1 MELFDC
7 LPFDRYF
14 VVCAFGL
21 FSVSV
26 GLVAKMA
33 AFEASAESKI
43 IPISTKIAELK
54 KRITLAGE
62 RFVRRKCVFRTIAS
76 SFLAS
81 FRNFSLFRHRFRYW
95 FRRAIFLRE
104 CTEGQKKA
112 TVEVWTEKER
122 KATDTVADL
131 RKTIKELSGKL
142 MCHINASDGK
152 HSANADADMC
162 RTVTYPYGADSAQ
175 KCFDIYDL
183 QVINRTKEFDR
194 LDAQYVQQRKVYEQL
209 QHRQTEL
216 EIYQKVSSEGRP
228 AEEARPARSSAKG
241 KQPAVD
247 EDDSRKVVCRLE
259 NEIIRIN
266 EQWLQA
272 ETIGRKYKEIRGTLM
287 GDATKFEQSLVEIEN
302 ALDQQNG
309 DIDNIEVGGM
319 RGGAFGGCIFGRFAW
334 IWAIFVNWTIF
345 MNLK

>member
-1 MELFDC
+1 
-7 LPFDRYF
+7 
-14 VVCAFGL
+14 
-21 FSVSV
+21 
-26 GLVAKMA
+26 MA

-62 RFVRRKCVFRTIAS
+62 PFSDGNAYFAPYRYHFWL
-76 SFLAS
+76 FLGISQFFAVVS
-81 FRNFSLFRHRFRYW
+81 AIL
-95 FRRAIFLRE
+95 FRRAIFLRG

-112 TVEVWTEKER
+112 TVEVWSEKER
-122 KATDTVADL
+122 KATDSVADL
-131 RKTIKELSGKL
+131 RRTIKELSGKL
-142 MCHINASDGK
+142 MSHINASDGK
-152 HSANADADMC
+152 HSANADAKMC

-183 QVINRTKEFDR
+183 QVINRTKECDR
-194 LDAQYVQQRKVYEQL
+194 LEAQYVRQRKVYAQL

-216 EIYQKVSSEGRP
+216 EIYQKVASEGRP
-228 AEEARPARSSAKG
+228 AEGARPAKSAKG
-241 KQPAVD
+241 KPAAVD

-302 ALDQQNG
+302 ALDQQNV
-309 DIDNIEVGGM
+309 DIDNIEVCGKGPSA
-319 RGGAFGGCIFGRFAW
+319 RAFSGD
-334 IWAIFVNWTIF
+334 
-345 MNLK
+345 LH